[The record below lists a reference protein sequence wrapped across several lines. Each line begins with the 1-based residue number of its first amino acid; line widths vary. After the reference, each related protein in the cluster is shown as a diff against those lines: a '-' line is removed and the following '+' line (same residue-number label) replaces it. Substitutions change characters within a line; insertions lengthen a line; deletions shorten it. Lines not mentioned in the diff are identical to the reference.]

1 MYLMDSIAATTA
13 MIGNMR
19 DPTLRIF
26 SDMTERMRLAPRYL
40 LDSSV
45 MRASVELGLGRPKI
59 FRDAM
64 RHVRIPYPRM
74 WVEWE
79 ESGRDR
85 LRRELDEEENALQ
98 ALKPVP
104 DRLGFLLESD
114 EGGRSGNV
122 TWAWASAPN
131 TPPNISPF
139 DARFNLDAG
148 FEQPTVY
155 TEGLLRSKLAKR
167 WIDNPVQL
175 NALLDIWRT
184 SSHKLSAWGR
194 TWVEAGGTQERFFLS
209 DIYGEFIE
217 IWCIMLLLTSS
228 RPTLAYRSISREKL
242 NRARVRK
249 REPSLLD
256 HTQITM
262 QLSAREIAGKR
273 QPLGH
278 ARKSP
283 RIHMVSRYLA
293 TRGDKHWLVEPYLR
307 GQGEAV
313 ERHVRVTG

>member
-1 MYLMDSIAATTA
+1 
-13 MIGNMR
+13 
-19 DPTLRIF
+19 
-26 SDMTERMRLAPRYL
+26 MRLAPRYL

-85 LRRELDEEENALQ
+85 LRRELDQEEAAFQ

-122 TWAWASAPN
+122 TWAWTSAPN

-139 DARFNLDAG
+139 DARFDLDAHY
-148 FEQPTVY
+148 EQPTAY
-155 TEGLLRSKLAKR
+155 TEGLLRANLAKR
-167 WIDNPVQL
+167 WIDNPIQL
-175 NALLDIWRT
+175 NAMLDIWRT

-217 IWCIMLLLTSS
+217 IWCILLLLTSS
-228 RPTLAYRSISREKL
+228 RPTLAYRPISREKL
-242 NRARVRK
+242 NRARTRK
-249 REPSLLD
+249 REPALLD
-256 HTQITM
+256 HTEITM

-293 TRGDKHWLVEPYLR
+293 TRGDKHWLVEPYMR

-313 ERHVRVTG
+313 ERHVRVRG